1 MDVNVFEALKKG
13 DQVLDELKN
22 QMPMEKLEELF
33 EKHQDNLARQEQEQ
47 QMFGQVLNYDEL
59 QGELDAL
66 DAMIAEQQI
75 P

>member
-1 MDVNVFEALKKG
+1 
-13 DQVLDELKN
+13 
-22 QMPMEKLEELF
+22 MEKLEELF